1 MERIFASP
9 SRYVQGKRMLQ
20 DGIKYI
26 KALGETPLLI
36 TDEEVW
42 EIAGKEL
49 FKTMEENGM
58 HPVKEIFG
66 GEASEK
72 EIDRISEDAKGKDLD
87 VIVALGG
94 GKAIDTGKAVA
105 DDVQLPLAVLPTV
118 ASTDAPTSA
127 LSVIYSP
134 EGVFEGYRFYDKNP
148 DLVLVDTEV
157 IVNAPSELLADGIA
171 DALATFIEARAVAQ
185 KRGKTMAGGSQT
197 SAGMAIAEKAEE
209 VLFENALKAIE
220 ANKAHVVTE
229 AFEQIVEANT
239 LLSGLGFESAGLAA
253 AHAIH
258 NGFTVLSGDIHELS
272 HGQKVAYGTLTQLML
287 ENAEEAELNEY
298 IDLYQLLGL
307 PTTLEDLHLKD
318 ASYDDLLKVGKQAT
332 IDEETIHEMPMNVTA
347 EDVAAA
353 LKAVDTYV
361 TTYFPK

>member
-9 SRYVQGKRMLQ
+9 SRYIQGKGMLKY
-20 DGIKYI
+20 GIKYI
-26 KALGETPLLI
+26 KALGKTALLI

-42 EIAGKEL
+42 EIVGEEL
-49 FKTMEENGM
+49 FDRMKENDME
-58 HPVKEIFG
+58 PVEEIFG
-66 GEASEK
+66 GEASED
-72 EIDRISEDAKGKDLD
+72 EIDRITKKAKEKDIE

-105 DDVQLPLAVLPTV
+105 DEFDLPLAVLPTV

-134 EGVFEGYRFYDKNP
+134 EGSFEGYRFYDKNP

-157 IVNAPSELLADGIA
+157 IVNAPPELLADGIA
-171 DALATFIEARAVAQ
+171 DALATFVEARAVAQ
-185 KRGKTMAGGSQT
+185 KRGKTMAGGAQT
-197 SAGMAIAEKAEE
+197 AAGMAIAEKAEE
-209 VLFENALKAIE
+209 VLFENALKAME

-258 NGFTVLSGDIHELS
+258 NGFTVLEGEIHDLS
-272 HGQKVAYGTLTQLML
+272 HGRKVAYGTLTQLML
-287 ENAEEAELNEY
+287 ENADSEELNNY
-298 IDLYQLLGL
+298 IELYQLLDL

-318 ASYDDLLKVGKQAT
+318 ASYEELLKVGEQAT
-332 IDEETIHEMPMNVTA
+332 IEEETIHEMTLDVTP

>member
-9 SRYVQGKRMLQ
+9 SRYIQGKGMLK

-49 FKTMEENGM
+49 VDTMKENDM
-58 HPVKEIFG
+58 NPIEEIFG
-66 GEASEK
+66 GEASEN
-72 EIDRISEDAKGKDLD
+72 EIDRISKDAKEKDIDL
-87 VIVALGG
+87 IVALGG

-105 DDVQLPLAVLPTV
+105 DELKLPLAVLPTV
-118 ASTDAPTSA
+118 ATTDAPTSA

-134 EGVFEGYRFYDKNP
+134 EGNFEGYRFYDKNP

-157 IVNAPSELLADGIA
+157 IVNAPHELLADGIA

-185 KRGKTMAGGSQT
+185 RNGKTMAGGSQT
-197 SAGMAIAEKAEE
+197 AAGMAIAEKAEDI
-209 VLFENALKAIE
+209 LFENALKAIE

-229 AFEQIVEANT
+229 AFEQVVEANT

-258 NGFTVLSGDIHELS
+258 NGFTVLEGDIHELS
-272 HGQKVAYGTLTQLML
+272 HGKKVAYGTLAQLML
-287 ENAEEAELNEY
+287 ENAEADELNDY
-298 IDLYQLLGL
+298 IELYQILGL
-307 PTTLEDLHLKD
+307 PTTLEELHLKD
-318 ASYDDLLKVGKQAT
+318 VSFEDLLKVGKQAT
-332 IDEETIHEMPMNVTA
+332 IEEETIHEMPMNVTA
-347 EDVAAA
+347 EDVASA
-353 LKAVDTYV
+353 LKAVDAYV
-361 TTYFPK
+361 TTFFPK